1 MPMRFL
7 VACPDC
13 KRQYDAGD
21 MEIGSIFHCLCG
33 ARITVPRPK
42 ARNAAVVRCAWCG
55 APRQEGAKKCEF
67 CKADF
72 TLHEKDMHTIC
83 SSCMAR
89 VSDKA
94 RFCHHCGTP
103 IVPEQEATRATE
115 YGCPVCGEEKKLR
128 SRKLEGGDVAVL
140 ECMVCGGL
148 WMGSETFQAVLEGAR
163 KSALPPK
170 SEGGIQSAPP
180 DYRQGSQAPQQGP
193 LYRKCVVCAKLMNR
207 INYGRSSGVIIDLC
221 KGHGVWF
228 DADEL
233 ERLVKWIRQGGLAQA
248 DERRQ
253 IELKTERQLAA
264 MDQKFHAMKDYEDM
278 GSRGQGGI
286 FGVLADMITQIIIR

>member
-1 MPMRFL
+1 MRFL

-13 KRQYDAGD
+13 RRQYDAGN
-21 MEIGSIFHCLCG
+21 MEVGSIFHCICG
-33 ARITVPRPK
+33 GKITVPPPK
-42 ARNAAVVRCAWCG
+42 ARDAAVVRCAWCG
-55 APRQEGAKKCEF
+55 APRQEGSGTCAF

-83 SSCMAR
+83 ASCMAR

-103 IVPEQEATRATE
+103 IVPEQEATEATE
-115 YGCPVCGEEKKLR
+115 YACPVCGTEKNLR
-128 SRKLEGGDVAVL
+128 SRRLKGSDVAVL

-170 SEGGIQSAPP
+170 SEGGIQAAPH
-180 DYRQGSQAPQQGP
+180 DYRRGSQAPQQGP
-193 LYRKCVVCAKLMNR
+193 LYRKCIVCGNVMNR
-207 INYGRSSGVIIDLC
+207 VNYGRSSGVIIDLC

-233 ERLVKWIRQGGLAQA
+233 ERLVQWIRCGGLAQA

-253 IELKTERQLAA
+253 MEMKTESRKAA
-264 MDQKFHAMKDYEDM
+264 MDKDFLARRPFDDHWHDKE
-278 GSRGQGGI
+278 SGI
-286 FGVLADMITQIIIR
+286 FGVLADIFNRFILP